1 MMNEDFKSFI
11 DESTFYG
18 LLNDFRREGW
28 TKKGKEKHSKLR
40 EYLLTIEGVIYTT
53 DYLTLSSF
61 NLNTRVWSTTK
72 FDVPLNR
79 RGYLKKYRGYQ
90 VLIVVL
96 NQNLG
101 YKREIGC
108 FPIIKTDE

>member
-1 MMNEDFKSFI
+1 MMGKKWKPII
-11 DESTFYG
+11 DENEFYR
-18 LLNDFRREGW
+18 LFNDFHKEGW
-28 TKKGKEKHSKLR
+28 TKKGRVKHSKLR

-53 DYLTLSSF
+53 DYLSLSSF

-96 NQNLG
+96 NQNSG